1 MLHISGNGIPDLLR
15 ALFAV
20 LLLPLSEE
28 LFVTLWFLL
37 LLNVSK
43 RLLFN

>member
-28 LFVTLWFLL
+28 LVVTLWLL
-37 LLNVSK
+37 LLLIVSK
-43 RLLFN
+43 RFLLN

>member
-1 MLHISGNGIPDLLR
+1 MLNISGNGIPDLLR

-28 LFVTLWFLL
+28 LSVTLWLL
-37 LLNVSK
+37 LLLVVSK
-43 RLLFN
+43 CLLSN

>member
-1 MLHISGNGIPDLLR
+1 MLHVSGNGISDLLR

-28 LFVTLWFLL
+28 LFVTLWLL
-37 LLNVSK
+37 LLLIVSK
-43 RLLFN
+43 RFLSN

>member
-15 ALFAV
+15 ALLAV

-28 LFVTLWFLL
+28 LLVTLWLFLL
-37 LLNVSK
+37 LVVSK
-43 RLLFN
+43 